1 MFGSADYHV
10 INLFQN
16 SFQKNVTYGD
26 LRTMYQEFN
35 TGLVIDQHI
44 FISSVPEIQSLQAL
58 FDEDRQEE
66 IDTHETLHIDW

>member
-44 FISSVPEIQSLQAL
+44 FTSSVPEIQSLQAL